1 MASKSRF
8 PIWVAYALGSFVCYG
23 ITNSLLG
30 ALVEWS
36 HKNPS
41 TPITAPF
48 VLWITMGFIGA
59 CATTG
64 FKVSGRGFKGLP
76 ARKFVWVA
84 IVAGIT
90 LSAAMLT
97 LKLGLSQD
105 SSSRGPIVAISSANS
120 MLVAIGAW
128 FIIREKLNVWQ
139 LGGMLVIVAG
149 IIVIGLSSGT
159 AASTKGLLYGL
170 ATLVLF
176 GITNFLLKY
185 AGHHGSN
192 SVTTTA
198 ILWLSSGVCG
208 VLAIGFCLIR
218 YGHLPGLQQPSL
230 ILWAVLAGVSLG
242 LGMLCL
248 KLAVT
253 KGPGGPATV
262 ITGSNSVLVALFE
275 YFVFTHVPV
284 TQKLVGMG
292 IAVLGIIVLSLA
304 GARTVKAPVP
314 VPVVVVRRR

>member
-1 MASKSRF
+1 MPAKSRF
-8 PIWVAYALGSFVCYG
+8 PIWVAYALGSFLCYG

-48 VLWITMGFIGA
+48 VLWITMGFIGV
-59 CATTG
+59 CATAG
-64 FKVSGRGFKGLP
+64 FKLSGRGFKGLP
-76 ARKFVWVA
+76 SRKFVWVA

-105 SSSRGPIVAISSANS
+105 SSSRGPIVAISSANA

-128 FIIREKLNVWQ
+128 FIIREKLNTWQ
-139 LGGMLVIVAG
+139 LGGMLVIIAG

-192 SVTTTA
+192 SVTISA

-218 YGHLPGLQQPSL
+218 YGHLPGMQQPSL
-230 ILWAVLAGVSLG
+230 ILWAVLAGVTLG

-253 KGPGGPATV
+253 KGPGGPAAA
-262 ITGSNSVLVALFE
+262 ITGSNSVLVVLFE
-275 YFVFTHVPV
+275 YFVFAHVPV

-292 IAVLGIIVLSLA
+292 IAVMGIIVLSLA
-304 GARTVKAPVP
+304 GARRAAAAKAPGL
-314 VPVVVVRRR
+314 VVER

>member
-1 MASKSRF
+1 MATRSRF
-8 PIWVAYALGSFVCYG
+8 PVWVAFALGSFLCYG

-41 TPITAPF
+41 TPVTAPF
-48 VLWITMGFIGA
+48 VLWITMGFVGV
-59 CATTG
+59 CAATG

-76 ARKFVWVA
+76 SRKFVWVA
-84 IVAGIT
+84 IAAGIT

-105 SSSRGPIVAISSANS
+105 ASSRGPIVAISSANA

-128 FIIREKLNVWQ
+128 FIIREKLNTWQ
-139 LGGMLVIVAG
+139 LAGMLVIIAG
-149 IIVIGLSSGT
+149 IIVIGLSSGA
-159 AASTKGLLYGL
+159 AASSKGLLFGL
-170 ATLVLF
+170 ATMVLF

-185 AGHHGSN
+185 AGHHGSD
-192 SVTTTA
+192 SVTITA

-208 VLAIGFCLIR
+208 VLAIGYCLIR
-218 YGHLPGLQQPSL
+218 YGHLPGMQEPSL
-230 ILWAVLAGVSLG
+230 ILWAILAGITLG

-253 KGPGGPATV
+253 KGPGGPATA

-275 YFVFTHVPV
+275 YFVFAHVPV

-292 IAVLGIIVLSLA
+292 IAILGIIVLSLA
-304 GARTVKAPVP
+304 GARKAAGISPAA
-314 VPVVVVRRR
+314 VVESTS

>member
-1 MASKSRF
+1 MASKTRF
-8 PIWVAYALGSFVCYG
+8 PIWVAYALGSFFCYG

-48 VLWITMGFIGA
+48 VLWITMGFVGV
-59 CATTG
+59 CAAVS
-64 FKVSGRGFKGLP
+64 FKVTGRGFKGLP
-76 ARKFVWVA
+76 SRKFVWVA

-105 SSSRGPIVAISSANS
+105 ASSRGPIVAISSANA

-128 FIIREKLNVWQ
+128 FIIKEKLNTWQ

-159 AASTKGLLYGL
+159 SASTRALLYAL

-192 SVTTTA
+192 SVTTAA

-230 ILWAVLAGVSLG
+230 ILWAILAGITLG

-253 KGPGGPATV
+253 KGPGGPATA

-275 YFVFTHVPV
+275 YFVFAHVPV
-284 TQKLVGMG
+284 TQKLAGMG
-292 IAVLGIIVLSLA
+292 VAVLGIIVLSLA
-304 GARTVKAPVP
+304 GSRKAAAAGPAYVA
-314 VPVVVVRRR
+314 VDRQG